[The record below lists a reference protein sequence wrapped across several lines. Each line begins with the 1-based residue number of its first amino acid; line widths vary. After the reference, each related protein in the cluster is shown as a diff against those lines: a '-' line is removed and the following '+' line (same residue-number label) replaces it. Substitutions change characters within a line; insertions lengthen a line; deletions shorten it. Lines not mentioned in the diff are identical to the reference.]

1 MLLVL
6 RPAMRPMRHFS
17 SLLWGLGEESQL
29 THLRVDEDRALLHL
43 EYPLDFRYAD
53 LQTLHLSILLWGLD
67 LDQADLLYRVGL
79 TGRVY
84 YNGKLYQSRR
94 PEEARV
100 VAEDTES
107 PQ

>member
-1 MLLVL
+1 MNNAPGSW
-6 RPAMRPMRHFS
+6 PAMRPMRHFS

-67 LDQADLLYRVGL
+67 LDQARSFVSCGTDWASLL
-79 TGRVY
+79 
-84 YNGKLYQSRR
+84 
-94 PEEARV
+94 
-100 VAEDTES
+100 
-107 PQ
+107 